1 MDVITH
7 HIYNLGP
14 GVDDHLVQKILDPS
28 YLDGEASTFSDLEGI
43 LRSADV
49 LWIRRCSRWSTHLV
63 SLDAQ
68 QPNTR
73 LVTDA
78 FVFSFWYLDQLGMS
92 SKYGTKSYCRQTLVG
107 GNYGLL
113 NTTTA
118 LLWHRLMGT
127 KVLSA
132 TFNGTN
138 KIRAYAHCAKRSGR
152 VLCS

>member
-1 MDVITH
+1 MRECMR
-7 HIYNLGP
+7 P
-14 GVDDHLVQKILDPS
+14 
-28 YLDGEASTFSDLEGI
+28 
-43 LRSADV
+43 LRQTTNHAY
-49 LWIRRCSRWSTHLV
+49 IGSTHLV

-113 NTTTA
+113 NTTTFEPNPDYYKWTSHA
-118 LLWHRLMGT
+118 
-127 KVLSA
+127 
-132 TFNGTN
+132 
-138 KIRAYAHCAKRSGR
+138 
-152 VLCS
+152 